1 MWKMNAL
8 SNDQPHWPECD
19 VVVLGGGPAGA
30 SAAITLARA
39 GRSVVVI
46 EKSLYDRERIGE
58 TLPPAARRPLFNLSV
73 WEEFVAAG
81 HLPSPGVLSVWGDEE
96 LYQNQFIFNPY
107 GQGWHLDRRRFD
119 AMLAEGA
126 HRAGASLFC
135 GAHIVSCLPVAAD
148 GWQVEFTSGGQRHQ
162 LWATFV
168 IDATGRPAALA
179 RQQGA
184 KRINGDRLIG
194 LAGLLTARSPESGC
208 DACTL
213 VEASPDGWW
222 YSALLPDARLI
233 AVYMTDADLLPTRAQ
248 SRFAFWQTQLEQTI
262 HTRARRRA
270 FDHPASLR
278 VVAASSSRLDRVTGR
293 NWLAAGDAALAFDPL
308 SSQGMRQALASGISA
323 GEALH
328 RCLSGEAAALGEY
341 GSGAQRVFAEYARQ
355 HYVYYGR
362 ERRWPQSVFWQRRQ
376 AALAR

>member
-1 MWKMNAL
+1 MNAL
-8 SNDQPHWPECD
+8 SNHQPHWPECH

-30 SAAITLARA
+30 AAAITLARA

-58 TLPPAARRPLFNLSV
+58 TLPPAARRSLLNLSV
-73 WEEFVAAG
+73 WEQFVAAG

-96 LYQNQFIFNPY
+96 LYQNHFIFNPY

-119 AMLAEGA
+119 AMLAEVA

-135 GAHIVSCLPVAAD
+135 GAHIVSCLPVAVD

-162 LWATFV
+162 LRATFM

-233 AVYMTDADLLPTRAQ
+233 AVYMTDADLLPTRPQ

-262 HTRARRRA
+262 HTRARRRG
-270 FDHPASLR
+270 FDHQASLR

-341 GSGAQRVFAEYARQ
+341 GSGTQRVFAEYARQ
-355 HYVYYGR
+355 HSVYYGR
-362 ERRWPQSVFWQRRQ
+362 ERRWPQSVFWERRQ
-376 AALAR
+376 TALAS